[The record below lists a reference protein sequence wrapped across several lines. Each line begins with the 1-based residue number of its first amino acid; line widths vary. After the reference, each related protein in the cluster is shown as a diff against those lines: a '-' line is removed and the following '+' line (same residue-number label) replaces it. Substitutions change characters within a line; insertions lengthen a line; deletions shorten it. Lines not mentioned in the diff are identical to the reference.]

1 MKTKTC
7 FMVSVLRIWHSSI
20 NVSTENTF
28 RRLNSFFIRGVI
40 FVWLDGPFSL
50 LSCDWCGSYG
60 SRILE
65 RWPWCNGRRWSRK
78 IGLSSYTTIGT
89 SVTSETHI
97 CNAWKMII
105 WIWTFLSLGFPSKKA
120 AFSTILSN
128 ITLICQIRII
138 NYWSIIHNF
147 YSLVGCRI
155 IQCIR
160 RLCSHCMVRVSSSC
174 QCISR

>member
-78 IGLSSYTTIGT
+78 IGLSSYTAIGT
-89 SVTSETHI
+89 SVTPETHI

-105 WIWTFLSLGFPSKKA
+105 WIWTFLSLGFPSSCIQYYFKKYYLD
-120 AFSTILSN
+120 LSD
-128 ITLICQIRII
+128 QIHQLLEHYSQLLQLGGLQ
-138 NYWSIIHNF
+138 NYPMYPQAVQPLH
-147 YSLVGCRI
+147 GEG
-155 IQCIR
+155 
-160 RLCSHCMVRVSSSC
+160 
-174 QCISR
+174 

>member
-105 WIWTFLSLGFPSKKA
+105 WIWTFLSLGFSWHASCIQYYFKKYYLD
-120 AFSTILSN
+120 LSD
-128 ITLICQIRII
+128 QIHQLLEH
-138 NYWSIIHNF
+138 Y
-147 YSLVGCRI
+147 
-155 IQCIR
+155 
-160 RLCSHCMVRVSSSC
+160 
-174 QCISR
+174 